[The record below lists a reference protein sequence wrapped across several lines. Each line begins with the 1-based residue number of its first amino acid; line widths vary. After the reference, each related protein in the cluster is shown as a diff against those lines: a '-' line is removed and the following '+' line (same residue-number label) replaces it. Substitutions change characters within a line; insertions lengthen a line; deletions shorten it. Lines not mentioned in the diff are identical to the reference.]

1 VIKAPL
7 FLSARATQACRVAL
21 TQVTAHKP
29 IVLIICS
36 AALLHGCAVVTTAAV
51 VGGVALSATTTA
63 LDVTYETSKA
73 VATGTY
79 AVGEFAVDALA
90 KPDPAETE

>member
-1 VIKAPL
+1 MIKTPL
-7 FLSARATQACRVAL
+7 FLSARAATACRVAL
-21 TQVTAHKP
+21 TQVSTHKQ
-29 IVLIICS
+29 IVLIICA
-36 AALLHGCAVVTTAAV
+36 AALLNGCAVVTTAAV

-63 LDVTYETSKA
+63 LDLTYETSKA

-79 AVGEFAVDALA
+79 AAGEFAVEALA